1 MTGMPVFNEITLY
14 QGTPDERKVKPYDG
28 CKLVT
33 EEFGTRKVQDAEK
46 HNNNLH
52 IWELAEGLRSLQ
64 EYRGDLD
71 YRVLAPKEI
80 ASLYK
85 DSPSGA
91 RSSLDLDNGANV
103 IAALN
108 GPMAHIYLRSSSG
121 WRNPLGE
128 DDQSSLRDFAEV
140 LRILYQS
147 ESPQEALDA
156 FGIDES
162 DYFMLLDES
171 VGRLKGSI
179 DRILIREGGVYKEF
193 KGYGSSQVTSDI
205 SLSDAYIQYR
215 ARIEGLNNP
224 DRSGDIILIMRDK
237 TEEHESQRFTC
248 GVACKAWHGGLNPGD
263 SYVPFILAYPG
274 GNAVEVERLREG
286 IGNCPEDGSYCE
298 ECACGNWKVT
308 GVIMQVIQKQYG
320 Q

>member
-179 DRILIREGGVYKEF
+179 DRILIREGGVYKEYNGPRF
-193 KGYGSSQVTSDI
+193 SDSSV
-205 SLSDAYIQYR
+205 R
-215 ARIEGLNNP
+215 
-224 DRSGDIILIMRDK
+224 MM
-237 TEEHESQRFTC
+237 TERER
-248 GVACKAWHGGLNPGD
+248 GVL
-263 SYVPFILAYPG
+263 
-274 GNAVEVERLREG
+274 VERLKR
-286 IGNCPEDGSYCE
+286 I
-298 ECACGNWKVT
+298 
-308 GVIMQVIQKQYG
+308 
-320 Q
+320 